1 MCLFILVI
9 FFSFLINYVYFIN
22 DETLLLSFYFFL
34 FFLII
39 YMFFK
44 DKFKIFNILKI
55 LRKYNLFLTL
65 FKVNFNYNKLL
76 NYFLLI
82 GKKLFN
88 KFIIKLNFY
97 KYIINIILAS
107 IFNKYK
113 ILVNILYL
121 FFFNNI
127 NYIKKSLIL
136 YFFYLINKINL
147 NDNLLYN

>member
-1 MCLFILVI
+1 MGLFILVI

>member
-1 MCLFILVI
+1 MGLFILVI

-76 NYFLLI
+76 NFFLLI
-82 GKKLFN
+82 AKKLFN

-113 ILVNILYL
+113 MLINILFL

>member
-1 MCLFILVI
+1 MGLFILVI

-55 LRKYNLFLTL
+55 LRKYNLFL
-65 FKVNFNYNKLL
+65 
-76 NYFLLI
+76 
-82 GKKLFN
+82 
-88 KFIIKLNFY
+88 
-97 KYIINIILAS
+97 
-107 IFNKYK
+107 
-113 ILVNILYL
+113 YL

>member
-1 MCLFILVI
+1 MGLFILVI

-136 YFFYLINKINL
+136 YFFYL